1 MAKRILVPLSQ
12 SEPAGSF
19 VAAIG
24 DLARGGGATVRLLHV
39 AAPTT
44 NVVDAD
50 GRLLA
55 YADQENRRVE
65 AEARDFLEVIAITL
79 DGVPVELAVRFGD
92 PVPEIVAEAG
102 DFGADLIAVG
112 VGRRRRLRLRG
123 SVAEQIL
130 RRSDVP
136 VALFRAG
143 RHETG
148 GR

>member
-12 SEPAGSF
+12 REPAGSF

-92 PVPEIVAEAG
+92 PVPQIVAEAG

-123 SVAEQIL
+123 GIAEQIL